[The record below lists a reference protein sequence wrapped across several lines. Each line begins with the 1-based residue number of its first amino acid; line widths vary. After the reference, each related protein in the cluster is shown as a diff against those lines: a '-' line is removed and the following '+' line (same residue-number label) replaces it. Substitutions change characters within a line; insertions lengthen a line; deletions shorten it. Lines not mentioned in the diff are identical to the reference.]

1 MSRSYLCWKMKNDF
15 LKVSWR
21 KIEMSVFDITN
32 RCNLKCIYCCRGES
46 LNKQVDEVST
56 EDVLNTIKQIVDI
69 RGNFIVLQGGEPL
82 IRKDIVDILSKMKEY
97 KKVIPAKY
105 FNDLKNLLKLQLPAE
120 RFGMQYKKILVRQ
133 GLPMYFVSTN
143 GTIYSKNIE
152 KALYESGFAVDIS
165 LDSFDKEINERTRI
179 GINHDTVCENIKKFS
194 ERLPVSISCTVT
206 EENVDTID
214 EMIDYAYRFGAI
226 SVKYSPVIMVGNRKE
241 NDENFRFRYLKA
253 LDRILDIFPNYSEK
267 LYLTIKIYKHCLND
281 SYGKAVLE
289 KILATP
295 NIMLEI
301 HECAACIKLK
311 ELYIDPKLNVYG
323 CASMK
328 NDPSL
333 SLGNLYEKSLV
344 DLWKSEKRLYLKQQ
358 LSKHIEQ
365 AGKYGGCTASSYIIQ
380 KDTRRQKDD

>member
-1 MSRSYLCWKMKNDF
+1 
-15 LKVSWR
+15 
-21 KIEMSVFDITN
+21 MSVFDITN

-226 SVKYSPVIMVGNRKE
+226 SVKYSPVIMV
-241 NDENFRFRYLKA
+241 
-253 LDRILDIFPNYSEK
+253 

-333 SLGNLYEKSLV
+333 SLGNLYEKTLV

>member
-1 MSRSYLCWKMKNDF
+1 
-15 LKVSWR
+15 
-21 KIEMSVFDITN
+21 MSVFDITN

-267 LYLTIKIYKHCLND
+267 LYLTIKIYKH
-281 SYGKAVLE
+281 
-289 KILATP
+289 
-295 NIMLEI
+295 
-301 HECAACIKLK
+301 
-311 ELYIDPKLNVYG
+311 
-323 CASMK
+323 
-328 NDPSL
+328 
-333 SLGNLYEKSLV
+333 
-344 DLWKSEKRLYLKQQ
+344 
-358 LSKHIEQ
+358 
-365 AGKYGGCTASSYIIQ
+365 
-380 KDTRRQKDD
+380 

>member
-1 MSRSYLCWKMKNDF
+1 MKNDF

-105 FNDLKNLLKLQLPAE
+105 FNDLKDLLKLQLPAE

-333 SLGNLYEKSLV
+333 SLGNLYEKTLV

-380 KDTRRQKDD
+380 KDTRRQKYD

>member
-1 MSRSYLCWKMKNDF
+1 
-15 LKVSWR
+15 
-21 KIEMSVFDITN
+21 MSVFDITN

-333 SLGNLYEKSLV
+333 SLGNLYEKTLV

-380 KDTRRQKDD
+380 KDTRRQKYD

>member
-1 MSRSYLCWKMKNDF
+1 MKNDF

-56 EDVLNTIKQIVDI
+56 EGVLNTIKQIVDI

-333 SLGNLYEKSLV
+333 SLGNLYEKTLV

>member
-1 MSRSYLCWKMKNDF
+1 
-15 LKVSWR
+15 
-21 KIEMSVFDITN
+21 MSVFDITN

-97 KKVIPAKY
+97 NKVIPAKY

-179 GINHDTVCENIKKFS
+179 GIHHDTVCENIKKFS

>member
-1 MSRSYLCWKMKNDF
+1 MKNDF

>member
-333 SLGNLYEKSLV
+333 SLGNLYEKTLV

>member
-1 MSRSYLCWKMKNDF
+1 
-15 LKVSWR
+15 
-21 KIEMSVFDITN
+21 MSVFDITN

-333 SLGNLYEKSLV
+333 SLGNLYEKTLV

-380 KDTRRQKDD
+380 QLAKMISSILNSEETLEACLKKVEELGNDYF

>member
-1 MSRSYLCWKMKNDF
+1 MKNDF

-333 SLGNLYEKSLV
+333 SLGNLYEKTLV

-380 KDTRRQKDD
+380 KDTRRQKYD

>member
-1 MSRSYLCWKMKNDF
+1 MGPS
-15 LKVSWR
+15 
-21 KIEMSVFDITN
+21 I
-32 RCNLKCIYCCRGES
+32 
-46 LNKQVDEVST
+46 Q
-56 EDVLNTIKQIVDI
+56 
-69 RGNFIVLQGGEPL
+69 
-82 IRKDIVDILSKMKEY
+82 
-97 KKVIPAKY
+97 
-105 FNDLKNLLKLQLPAE
+105 
-120 RFGMQYKKILVRQ
+120 
-133 GLPMYFVSTN
+133 
-143 GTIYSKNIE
+143 KNIE

-333 SLGNLYEKSLV
+333 SLGNLYEKTLV

>member
-1 MSRSYLCWKMKNDF
+1 MKNDF

-333 SLGNLYEKSLV
+333 SLGNLYEKTLV

>member
-1 MSRSYLCWKMKNDF
+1 MKNDF

-179 GINHDTVCENIKKFS
+179 GINHDTVCEHIKKFS

-333 SLGNLYEKSLV
+333 SLGNLYEKTLV